1 MHEIPY
7 NAHINFDSGVID
19 DAQVTERRLS
29 DMAAFYHDQEAV
41 QRLLDDDPVLY
52 RVYYIA
58 QEAGSPSLWNT
69 GVSVIEPGRVGDEYI
84 MTKGHYHLNPEAP
97 EVYLT
102 LSGTGRLVLQTRQG
116 EAKVLAMTP
125 GAMNYIP
132 GEWAHRTVNVGDEP
146 LVFFA
151 VWPSDAGY
159 DYDTIAERGFARLVI
174 AGDDGPQLI
183 DNPAFIPES

>member
-7 NAHINFDSGVID
+7 NALINFDSGVID
-19 DAQVTERRLS
+19 DAAQVAERRLS

-52 RVYYIA
+52 RVYYV

-69 GVSVIEPGRVGDEYI
+69 GVSVIEPGCVGDEYI

-183 DNPAFIPES
+183 DNPAYIPES